1 MINLDP
7 FDQHNRLRQM
17 QDRHEQMVEGIRHRQ
32 KFYGTGFAIILLL
45 IIAGLSLFDYIGY
58 KLLAHFGIF

>member
-1 MINLDP
+1 
-7 FDQHNRLRQM
+7 M